1 MLVYPNVALNLPVT
15 CGNLDDFR
23 FSESSMLLGFIS
35 FGLYTILGI
44 TSIPSVAAR
53 LSWREWTFIQ
63 SVIGYVGLLTGLL
76 HAMLLLMITLCK
88 DQGLACKEF
97 GPVAIATQYNT
108 WTGKVPPRMY
118 T

>member
-1 MLVYPNVALNLPVT
+1 MLVHPYVSLNLPVT
-15 CGNLDDFR
+15 HVNLDDFR

-35 FGLYTILGI
+35 FGLYTILGL

-63 SVIGYVGLLTGLL
+63 SVIGYIGLLLALL

-97 GPVAIATQYNT
+97 GPVAIATQFNT
-108 WTGKVPPRMY
+108 WTGKVPPRTY